1 MSWLPQRLTDPRPP
15 HSFMPEPVDFV
26 GQQAGYAEDALKAAF
41 REVFAATPT
50 VQSAY
55 LARVYRGNAPKQSVA
70 LCIRSSIGVD
80 DKLEDRLAAIFR
92 SRFQPDQ
99 RLDFLFLLA
108 EEEWRVREVCP
119 PFFQRHA

>member
-1 MSWLPQRLTDPRPP
+1 
-15 HSFMPEPVDFV
+15 MPEPVDFV
-26 GQQAGYAEDALKAAF
+26 GQQVGPVEDVLKAQF
-41 REVFAATPT
+41 REVLAATPT

-80 DKLEDRLAAIFR
+80 HKLEDRLTEIFR
-92 SRFQPDQ
+92 SRFLPDQ
-99 RLDFLFLLA
+99 RLDFLFLLQ

-119 PFFQRHA
+119 PFYERHA